1 VLCANKSDL
10 ASGDDAAQ
18 VIEEEMLP
26 LMAEFKVEADQHGD
40 LYECPSCLIGDRRST
55 RAYEPAQKISIIR
68 LRYLV
73 PYMIM
78 WMIPSNIRTKVFYL
92 CQKAVTH
99 PIAPLFDS
107 KESVSSIVV
116 HLSLP
121 DTNFCAEPEACRRCS
136 FTENILYVPIFLT

>member
-26 LMAEFKVEADQHGD
+26 LMAEFKVEANQHGD

-55 RAYEPAQKISIIR
+55 HAYEPAQKISTTR
-68 LRYLV
+68 LRYLA
-73 PYMIM
+73 PYRIM
-78 WMIPSNIRTKVFYL
+78 WIIPSNVRSKVFYL

-116 HLSLP
+116 RLVLP
-121 DTNFCAEPEACRRCS
+121 DTNFYAEPEACRCCS
-136 FTENILYVPIFLT
+136 AAENILCVPIPLK